1 MLTRHLVKTAYQGV
15 IAHRGRSILT
25 VLGVVIGI
33 AAIMAIVSLGTT
45 AQKLIENEISG
56 FGTELVILRPGK
68 QPKGP
73 SDFTG
78 MLLSDSIRERDLNA
92 VLQKVTSHMHAT
104 PCRSFL
110 SRGLSPM
117 RAKRIPDRFSARPL
131 NFSAPYL
138 ALHRK
143 RGAFFDATDIGSHA
157 KVAVIGSKVQE
168 DLFGESDPIGES
180 IEIKGVRFRV
190 VGLFPKHGQSAI
202 FNIDELTI
210 IPYTSAQT
218 YILGISHFNEIL
230 IRAEGAQYVEDTKQ
244 DVSDTI
250 RALHRIDDPAKDD
263 FYIETSEGMLAQI
276 DTILSALTAFL
287 SAVVAIALV
296 VGGIGV
302 MNIMLVSVTERT
314 REVGLRK
321 ALGARRRDILSQF
334 LLEAIFIT
342 AFGGCIGILFGT
354 VLSLLGS
361 FVLASAFGFAWDF
374 AFPFSAAMLGIAV
387 SVGVGLIFGMYPARK
402 ASLKSPIEALRY
414 E

>member
-1 MLTRHLVKTAYQGV
+1 MLTRHLVKTAWEGV
-15 IAHRGRSILT
+15 VAHRGRSLLT

-92 VLQKVTSHMHAT
+92 VLQKSNVPYAQDAMPVVLVPGSVSYAGETHTGQILGA
-104 PCRSFL
+104 
-110 SRGLSPM
+110 
-117 RAKRIPDRFSARPL
+117 SAE
-131 NFSAPYL
+131 FFGSVFGIAPEE
-138 ALHRK
+138 
-143 RGAFFDATDIGSHA
+143 GVFFDATDIGSHA
-157 KVAVIGSKVQE
+157 KVAVIGSKVRE

-230 IRAEGAQYVEDTKQ
+230 IRAESAQFVESTKQ
-244 DVSDTI
+244 DVLDTI
-250 RALHRIDDPAKDD
+250 RTLHRIDDPEKDD
-263 FYIETSEGMLAQI
+263 FYVETSEGMLAQI
-276 DTILSALTAFL
+276 DTILGALTAFL

-321 ALGARRRDILSQF
+321 ALGARRRDILLQF

-342 AFGGCIGILFGT
+342 AFGGVIGILLGT
-354 VLSLLGS
+354 ILSILGS
-361 FVLASAFGFAWDF
+361 FVLASAFGLAWDF
-374 AFPFSAAMLGIAV
+374 AFPISAALLGILV
-387 SVGVGLIFGMYPARK
+387 SVGVGLIFGIYPARK

>member
-1 MLTRHLVKTAYQGV
+1 MLIRHLVKTAYQGV
-15 IAHRGRSILT
+15 IAHRGRSLLT

-68 QPKGP
+68 QPSGP
-73 SDFTG
+73 NDFAG

-92 VLQKVTSHMHAT
+92 VLQKGNAPYVKDAT
-104 PCRSFL
+104 PVVLVPGSVSYSGETYTGQILGASVEFMG
-110 SRGLSPM
+110 SVFGF
-117 RAKRIPDRFSARPL
+117 IPEEGS
-131 NFSAPYL
+131 
-138 ALHRK
+138 
-143 RGAFFDATDIGSHA
+143 FFDDVDIGSRA
-157 KVAVIGSKVQE
+157 KVAVIGNKVRE
-168 DLFGESDPIGES
+168 ELFGEANAVGES
-180 IEIKGVRFRV
+180 VEIKGVRFRIV
-190 VGLFPKHGQSAI
+190 AVLPPHGQGAF
-202 FNIDELTI
+202 FNIDELTV

-218 YILGISHFNEIL
+218 YILGTSHFHEII
-230 IRAEGAQYVEDTKQ
+230 IRAEGAQFVEDTKR
-244 DVSDTI
+244 DVLETI
-250 RALHRIDDPAKDD
+250 RTLHRIDDPTKDD

-276 DTILSALTAFL
+276 DTILGALTAFL

-321 ALGARRRDILSQF
+321 ALGARRRDILTQF

-342 AFGGCIGILFGT
+342 AFGGVIGILFGT
-354 VLSLLGS
+354 ILSLLGS
-361 FVLASAFGFAWDF
+361 YVLASAFGFAWDF
-374 AFPFSAAMLGIAV
+374 AFPISAALLGILV
-387 SVGVGLIFGMYPARK
+387 SVGVGVIFGIYPARK